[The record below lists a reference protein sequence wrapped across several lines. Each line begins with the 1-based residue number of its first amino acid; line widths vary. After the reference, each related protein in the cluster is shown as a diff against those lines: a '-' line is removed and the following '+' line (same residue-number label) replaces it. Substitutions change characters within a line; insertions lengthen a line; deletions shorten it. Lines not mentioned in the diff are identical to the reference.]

1 MEYRIGIGML
11 SFLLFILTFMLS
23 PCLSFGENAEFP
35 VFKIKIDTAP
45 LHQRNGSG
53 PTRDI
58 YIRGGEAAGLR
69 ETMLLNVFRD
79 KTVQDPNN
87 GEPFE
92 VSIAIGQIEVME
104 LFENVAI
111 ARTVAL
117 TSSEDATVLRYHTV
131 MTGDYAVPI
140 IKAVN
145 KKKVRVHSRINNR
158 TQIENVVLL
167 HRPAVLLPSGLLFRR
182 DDWKLKEEA
191 RGMLSTIDGIFNKSK
206 GKTIIVAGHTCS
218 LGPEKYNLE
227 LSRKRAKSVA
237 AYLMQTKGIP
247 NDNIRIEYYGE
258 KLPLALNDTE
268 EGRSRNRR
276 VEISFLSHEI
286 NYF

>member
-1 MEYRIGIGML
+1 MEHRISIGML
-11 SFLLFILTFMLS
+11 SFLLFVLTFMLI

-35 VFKIKIDTAP
+35 VFKIEIDTAP

-58 YIRGGEAAGLR
+58 YLRGGEAAGLR
-69 ETMLLNVFRD
+69 EAMLLNVYRK
-79 KTVQDPNN
+79 KTIQGPNN
-87 GEPFE
+87 VEPLE
-92 VSIAIGQIEVME
+92 VSIAIGQIEVISLYE
-104 LFENVAI
+104 DVAI

-117 TSSEDATVLRYHTV
+117 LSSGDATVLRYRTV
-131 MTGDYAVPI
+131 MTGDYAVPEI
-140 IKAVN
+140 EAVN

-158 TQIENVVLL
+158 TQIENKVLP
-167 HRPAVLLPSGLLFRR
+167 HRPDVLLPSSLLFGR

-191 RGMLSTIDGIFNKSK
+191 RGMLSRIDGMFNKSK

-227 LSRKRAKSVA
+227 LSRKRAESVA
-237 AYLMQTKGIP
+237 AYLMQTKGIL
-247 NDNIRIEYYGE
+247 NDNIRVEYYGE
-258 KLPLALNDTE
+258 KSPLALNDTE

-276 VEISFLSHEI
+276 VEISFLSRDI

>member
-1 MEYRIGIGML
+1 MEYKISIGML
-11 SFLLFILTFMLS
+11 SFLSFIFAFMLS
-23 PCLSFGENAEFP
+23 PCLSFGENAEFS

-58 YIRGGEAAGLR
+58 YLRGGEAAGLK
-69 ETMLLNVFRD
+69 ESMLLNVYRE
-79 KTVQDPNN
+79 KTVHDPNK

-92 VSIAIGQIEVME
+92 VSIAIGQIEVISLYE
-104 LFENVAI
+104 DVAI

-117 TSSEDATVLRYHTV
+117 VSSEDATVLRYRTV
-131 MTGDYAVPI
+131 MTGDYAVPEI
-140 IKAVN
+140 EVAT

-158 TQIENVVLL
+158 TQIEHKLL
-167 HRPAVLLPSGLLFRR
+167 IHRPAVLLPSSLLFGR

-191 RGMLSTIDGIFNKSK
+191 KRMLSTIDGMFNKSK

-227 LSRKRAKSVA
+227 LSRERAESVA
-237 AYLMQTKGIP
+237 AYLMQTKGIM

-258 KLPLALNDTE
+258 KLPVASNDTE

-276 VEISFLSHEI
+276 VEISFLSRDI

>member
-1 MEYRIGIGML
+1 MEHRISVWML
-11 SFLLFILTFMLS
+11 SFLSFILMFMLT
-23 PCLSFGENAEFP
+23 PCPSFGENAEFP

-45 LHQRNGSG
+45 LHQRNGLG

-58 YIRGGEAAGLR
+58 YLRGGETDGLR
-69 ETMLLNVFRD
+69 NSMLLNVYRK
-79 KTVQDPNN
+79 KTVQDSNN

-92 VSIAIGQIEVME
+92 VSIAIGQIEVVSLYE
-104 LFENVAI
+104 DVAI

-117 TSSEDATVLRYHTV
+117 LSSEDATVLRYRTV
-131 MTGDYAVPI
+131 MTGDYAVPGI
-140 IKAVN
+140 AAVN
-145 KKKVRVHSRINNR
+145 KKKVRVHSRSNNR
-158 TQIENVVLL
+158 TQIENAVLL
-167 HRPAVLLPSGLLFRR
+167 HRPGVLLPSNLLFGR

-191 RGMLSTIDGIFNKSK
+191 KGMLSTIEGMFNKSK

-218 LGPEKYNLE
+218 LGPEKYNLD
-227 LSRKRAKSVA
+227 LSRERAQSVA

-247 NDNIRIEYYGE
+247 NDNIRVEYYGE
-258 KLPLALNDTE
+258 KLPVASNDTE

-276 VEISFLSHEI
+276 VEISFLSRDI

>member
-1 MEYRIGIGML
+1 MKHKTGIGMMIFL
-11 SFLLFILTFMLS
+11 SFIIMFMLN

-53 PTRDI
+53 PARDI
-58 YIRGGEAAGLR
+58 YLGGGESDGLR
-69 ETMLLNVFRD
+69 SSMLLNVYRK

-92 VSIAIGQIEVME
+92 VSIAIGQIEVVSLYE
-104 LFENVAI
+104 DVAI

-117 TSSEDATVLRYHTV
+117 VSSEDATVLRYRTV
-131 MTGDYAVPI
+131 MTGDYAVPEI
-140 IKAVN
+140 EAVN
-145 KKKVRVHSRINNR
+145 KKKVRVYSRINNG
-158 TQIENVVLL
+158 TQIENAVLL
-167 HRPAVLLPSGLLFRR
+167 HRPGVLLPSSLLFGR

-191 RGMLSTIDGIFNKSK
+191 KGMLSTIDGIFNKSK

-218 LGPEKYNLE
+218 LGSEKYNLE
-227 LSRKRAKSVA
+227 LSRKRAESVA
-237 AYLMQTKGIP
+237 VYLMQTKGIP
-247 NDNIRIEYYGE
+247 NDNIRVEYYGE

-276 VEISFLSHEI
+276 VEISFLSRDI